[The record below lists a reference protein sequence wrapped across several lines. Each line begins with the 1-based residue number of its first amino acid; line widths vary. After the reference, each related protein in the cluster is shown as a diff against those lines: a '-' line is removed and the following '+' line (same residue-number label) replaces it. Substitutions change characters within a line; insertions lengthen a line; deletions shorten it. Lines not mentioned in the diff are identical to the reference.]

1 MCTSS
6 TTRRLLVSRCACATR
21 SIHEKRN
28 QDHGGQDHHQGS
40 DLRLPHPE
48 EHRRVG
54 PVEAEEEAPDRVK
67 PEVENAEHAVRQLAL
82 KALVKWQEQR
92 KQAERE
98 EHLVAHLEMDHLAGL

>member
-21 SIHEKRN
+21 SIEEKRD
-28 QDHGGQDHHQGS
+28 QDHGGHDHHQRR

-48 EHRRVG
+48 EHRGVG
-54 PVEAEEEAPDRVK
+54 PVEAEEEATDRVE
-67 PEVENAEHAVRQLAL
+67 PEIQKAEHAVRQLAL
-82 KALVKWQEQR
+82 QALMEGKEQR

-98 EHLVAHLEMDHLAGL
+98 EHL